1 MSFDAAVAAF
11 RRDPSLLRLAP
22 RVHHYQW
29 GGLDF
34 IPRLIGVSNP
44 ERRPFAELW
53 IGAHPLGP
61 CTVALDG
68 GNAPSAPGGNLT
80 LAELI
85 TRAPR
90 ETLGGEASKRFANE
104 LPYLLKVLDARSPL
118 SIQAHPSLDQAREG
132 FARENAMGIPLDAP
146 GRNYRDAN
154 HKPEVHVV
162 LSEFR
167 MLHGFRPL
175 EQIAGIMSAVPEVGA
190 VMPDFVRRLDGAGW
204 DPQAR
209 RGVLR
214 DLYERIMTMPQERVD
229 AHLDPLLARLERECP
244 SDKDN
249 PDFWALATSRAFP
262 LPGGSRD
269 RGIFSLYLLNLVS
282 LRPGQGTFQPAG
294 TLHAYLEGV
303 TVELMASSDNVLR
316 GGLTPKHV
324 DVRELLRTL
333 SFDPGEPAVMEGTAL
348 SPSER
353 AYAAPVDDFLLS
365 RVEVGQGHGSG
376 SAHDSGSAH
385 GPECLIVC
393 EGAALARTRSG
404 AMELPR
410 GAAVFVPAGVRYSL
424 EPAGQGGHAVL
435 FKAGVPLSQPATR
448 TRETAQG

>member
-1 MSFDAAVAAF
+1 M
-11 RRDPSLLRLAP
+11 RLP
-22 RVHHYQW
+22 
-29 GGLDF
+29 
-34 IPRLIGVSNP
+34 
-44 ERRPFAELW
+44 
-53 IGAHPLGP
+53 
-61 CTVALDG
+61 ALDG
-68 GNAPSAPGGNLT
+68 DLT

-85 TRAPR
+85 ARAPR
-90 ETLGGEASKRFANE
+90 ETLGGETSKRFGNE
-104 LPYLLKVLDARSPL
+104 LPYLLKVLDARCPL
-118 SIQAHPSLDQAREG
+118 SIQAHPSLEQAREG
-132 FARENAMGIPLDAP
+132 FAREGAAGIPLDAP
-146 GRNYRDAN
+146 DRNYRDAN

-175 EQIAGIMSAVPEVGA
+175 EQMAGIMATVPEVGG
-190 VMPDFVRRLDGAGW
+190 VMPDFDRRLDGAGW

-229 AHLDPLLARLERECP
+229 AHLAPLLARLERECP
-244 SDKDN
+244 ADKDS
-249 PDFWALATSRAFP
+249 PDFWALAASRAVP

-269 RGIFSLYLLNLVS
+269 RGIFSIYLLNLVS
-282 LRPGQGTFQPAG
+282 LRPGQATFQPAG

-324 DVRELLRTL
+324 DTRELLRTL
-333 SFDPGEPAVMEGTAL
+333 SFEPGEPTIMEGTAL

-353 AYAAPVDDFLLS
+353 VYATPVDDFLLS
-365 RVEVGQGHGSG
+365 RIEVGKGRGRDPG

-393 EGAALARTRSG
+393 EGAALARTRKGSL
-404 AMELPR
+404 ELPR
-410 GAAVFVPAGVRYSL
+410 GAAVFVPAGIPYSL
-424 EPAGQGGHAVL
+424 EPAGLEEHAVL

-448 TRETAQG
+448 TRETAPG

>member
-1 MSFDAAVAAF
+1 MSLDAAVAAF
-11 RRDPSLLRLAP
+11 RGDPSLLRLVP
-22 RVHHYQW
+22 RVHHYKW

-34 IPRLIGVSNP
+34 IPRLIGVGNP
-44 ERRPFAELW
+44 ERQPFAELW

-61 CTVALDG
+61 CTVAIGEGNAPSAPG

-85 TRAPR
+85 ARAPR
-90 ETLGGEASKRFANE
+90 ETLGAETSRRFGNE

-118 SIQAHPSLDQAREG
+118 SIQAHPSRDQAREG
-132 FARENAMGIPLDAP
+132 FARENAAGIPLDAP

-175 EQIAGIMSAVPEVGA
+175 EQMAEMMSAVPEVGA

-209 RGVLR
+209 TGVLR

-229 AHLDPLLARLERECP
+229 AHLAPLIARLERECP

-249 PDFWALATSRAFP
+249 PDFWALAASRASP

-269 RGIFSLYLLNLVS
+269 RGIFSIYLLNLVR
-282 LRPGQGTFQPAG
+282 LRPGQATFQPAG

-333 SFDPGEPAVMEGTAL
+333 SFEPGEPAVMEGTAL

-353 AYAAPVDDFLLS
+353 VYAAPVDDFLLS
-365 RVEVGQGHGSG
+365 RIEVGKGRSN
-376 SAHDSGSAH
+376 DSGSAH

-410 GAAVFVPAGVRYSL
+410 GAAVFVPAAVPYTL
-424 EPAGQGGHAVL
+424 EPDAQGARSVI
-435 FKAGVPLSQPATR
+435 FRAGVPPCTKS
-448 TRETAQG
+448 